1 MRTARP
7 LFLLAVLLFCASC
20 AASKSPAPEV
30 MSDMKAEGSSSLSGQ
45 LSFFVADSMMDG
57 QGMLEGVEVRM
68 ITKRGEIVPVGKT
81 NPSGVIAVEKSL
93 LEKGVFLIFSL
104 EGFFNGAWEIK
115 PATVRRAQER
125 YLKLARFA
133 VR

>member
-1 MRTARP
+1 MRTARRP
-7 LFLLAVLLFCASC
+7 YLLAVLLLCTSC
-20 AASKSPAPEV
+20 AASKGPAPV
-30 MSDMKAEGSSSLSGQ
+30 LVTDMKAEGGLSLSGQ
-45 LSFFVADSMMDG
+45 LSFFVADSLMDG

-68 ITKRGEIVPVGKT
+68 ITKKGEVVSVGKT
-81 NPSGVIAVEKSL
+81 NPSGVIAVEKAV

-115 PATVRRAQER
+115 PATVRKAKER